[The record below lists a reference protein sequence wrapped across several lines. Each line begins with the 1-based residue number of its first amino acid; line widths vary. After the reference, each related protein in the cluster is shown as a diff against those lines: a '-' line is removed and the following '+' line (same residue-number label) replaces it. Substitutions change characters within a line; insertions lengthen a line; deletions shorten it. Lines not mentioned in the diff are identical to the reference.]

1 MGNPLA
7 DLTVLVLDAHDTTRL
22 GFGLVLQRQS
32 WIARCLLAA
41 DQATAVALTRRQRPD
56 VAVVDVS
63 NAGPFAGSLTRA
75 LHEAHPGVQIVLTS
89 RCATTAGAPLPAL
102 GAVGFLAPTATN
114 AEIVGAVR
122 AAAIQEHEAPPVRE
136 PAAAGALSERE
147 REVLALISTG
157 ATNREIAAQLHLGP
171 DSIKKTATAIY
182 RKIGVRN
189 RTEAT
194 RRAAVV
200 LAG

>member
-7 DLTVLVLDAHDTTRL
+7 DLTVLVHDAHDTTRL
-22 GFGLVLQRQS
+22 GFGLVLQRQP

-41 DQATAVALTRRQRPD
+41 DQPAATELARRHRPD
-56 VAVVDVS
+56 VAIVDVS
-63 NAGPFAGSLTRA
+63 NAGPFAATMTRP
-75 LHEAHPGVQIVLTS
+75 LHDVHPAMQIVLSS
-89 RCATTAGAPLPAL
+89 RCATTAGAPLHDV
-102 GAVGFLAPTATN
+102 GAVAFLAPTAN
-114 AEIVGAVR
+114 HAEILRAVR
-122 AAAIQEHEAPPVRE
+122 MA
-136 PAAAGALSERE
+136 ALSEHDHRRADRPSAAALNDRE
-147 REVLALISTG
+147 RQVLALISTG
-157 ATNREIAAQLHLGP
+157 ATNREIAEQLHLGP

-194 RRAAVV
+194 QRAAHA